1 VSKKHPGK
9 PFPQPHAGTVS
20 NRQQFTT
27 VESKTWS
34 GPIPSPQALQGYEMI
49 VPGAADRIL
58 KIAEAQTAHRI
69 AMEST
74 VIRGDSKRSY
84 LGLLAGFVLSTM
96 VVGGGIYL
104 IAVGHDWAG
113 SGLVG
118 LNLTGL
124 AAVFVYGSRAR
135 QAERQRKMENRP
147 RPPG

>member
-1 VSKKHPGK
+1 
-9 PFPQPHAGTVS
+9 
-20 NRQQFTT
+20 
-27 VESKTWS
+27 
-34 GPIPSPQALQGYEMI
+34 MI

-58 KIAEAQTAHRI
+58 KIAETQTAHRI

-96 VVGGGIYL
+96 VTAGGIYL

-113 SGLVG
+113 VGLVG
-118 LNLTGL
+118 MNLSGL
-124 AAVFVYGSRAR
+124 ATVFVYGSHAR
-135 QAERQRKMENRP
+135 QAERRRKMENHP